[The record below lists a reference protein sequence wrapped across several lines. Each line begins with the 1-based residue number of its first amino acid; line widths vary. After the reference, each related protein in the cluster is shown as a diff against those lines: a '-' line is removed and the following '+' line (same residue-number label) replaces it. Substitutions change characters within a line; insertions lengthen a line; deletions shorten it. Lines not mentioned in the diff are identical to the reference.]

1 MGKCLALLGGAAL
14 TTLSK
19 LENRT
24 GAVNPTTVPFYA
36 GFSRLVIV
44 SCNRLRVRMVGC
56 STRCMRALFRSDCAT
71 VSRQVS
77 CPTGSSA
84 RSSPT
89 RMTAGRP
96 ILLTHKTGED
106 SFIECH
112 GLTKSYGF
120 ATRWPEGERCRA
132 GPGRELDRVYTGSGP
147 RFKSSQIGVQQQK
160 NSSG

>member
-1 MGKCLALLGGAAL
+1 VSGPSRRSRTYYIIKIREQDRSGQSHDSTVLRWVFTTSNCLLQSA
-14 TTLSK
+14 S
-19 LENRT
+19 
-24 GAVNPTTVPFYA
+24 
-36 GFSRLVIV
+36 
-44 SCNRLRVRMVGC
+44 VRMVGC